1 MKKTIFI
8 GGELVKFEATT
19 GTGELYLMFTG
30 RNIYSDLQEL
40 ASAFRSVNFDDP
52 DHISMETVASALTLV
67 KKMGFVMY
75 IQANTEGATPA
86 DTIRNIKE
94 RLTEDEYLG
103 WLLGI
108 DNDEFNGDLFNQLL
122 ELMNLNSKTYIPAKN

>member
-1 MKKTIFI
+1 M
-8 GGELVKFEATT
+8 KFEATT

-40 ASAFRSVNFDDP
+40 SKAFKNVNFGDP
-52 DHISMETVASALTLV
+52 NSIPMETVANALTLV

-75 IQANTEGATPA
+75 IQANTDGDNPA
-86 DTIRNIKE
+86 NTIRNIKE
-94 RLTEDEYLG
+94 RLNDDEYLG

-108 DNDEFNGDLFNQLL
+108 DNDEFNGELFNQLL